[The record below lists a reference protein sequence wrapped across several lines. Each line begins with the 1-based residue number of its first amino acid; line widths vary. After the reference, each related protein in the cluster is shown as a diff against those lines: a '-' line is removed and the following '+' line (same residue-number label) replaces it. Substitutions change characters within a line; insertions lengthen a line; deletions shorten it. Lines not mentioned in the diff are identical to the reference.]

1 METEAQ
7 LTKFDQFPL
16 LDPLIEAVRR
26 KGFITPTPIQV
37 GAIPPALEGRD
48 VLGAAQTGTGKT
60 VAFLLPSIDR
70 MLRAPRSKG
79 GPSLLV
85 LAPTRELAL
94 QITEEA
100 RSLVQGTHLRVLAV
114 YGGSPLRK
122 QIQSLRRGV
131 HIVVATPGRLLD
143 HLGRRTLKL
152 NDLQVVVIDEA
163 DRLLDM
169 GFLPDIER
177 ILRAT
182 PPERQMLMFSA
193 TIPPAVARLAR
204 SYQQDPFWI
213 EVDAARP
220 PEALRQTVYP
230 VAKHLKLELLKD
242 LMSQRDVESM
252 LVFTRTKQNANIV
265 TRLLKEGGFTVAVIH
280 GDLHQSRRLRELD
293 RFRQGKVRVL
303 VATNVAARGLD
314 IEGITHVVN
323 YDVPDHPDD
332 YVHRIGRTAR
342 VDADGD
348 ALTLMTPDDEGN
360 LAAIERMLGYPLERI
375 RLEDFDYGVPP
386 PSWARTSAAAVR
398 DRVDRDQTAIDR
410 WKSLTR

>member
-1 METEAQ
+1 M
-7 LTKFDQFPL
+7 
-16 LDPLIEAVRR
+16 
-26 KGFITPTPIQV
+26 
-37 GAIPPALEGRD
+37 
-48 VLGAAQTGTGKT
+48 
-60 VAFLLPSIDR
+60 
-70 MLRAPRSKG
+70 
-79 GPSLLV
+79 

-100 RSLVQGTHLRVLAV
+100 RSLIRGTHLRVLAV

-152 NDLQVVVIDEA
+152 NDLQIVVIDEA

-169 GFLPDIER
+169 GFLPDVER
-177 ILRAT
+177 ILQAT
-182 PPERQMLMFSA
+182 PRGRQLLMFSA

-204 SYQQDPFWI
+204 SYQRDPVWI

-230 VAKHLKLELLKD
+230 VSKHLKLDLLKE

-252 LVFTRTKQNANIV
+252 LVFTRTKQNANVV

-293 RFRQGKVRVL
+293 RFRKGKVRVL

-323 YDVPDHPDD
+323 YDVPDDPED

-360 LAAIERMLGYPLERI
+360 LAAIERMLGYPLQRV
-375 RLEDFDYGVPP
+375 RLEGFDYEVPA

-398 DRVDRDQTAIDR
+398 DRVDREQSAIDR